1 MIHSTQAIGE
11 KFHKGILEKKLAK
24 FWKRK
29 SNGIQPLEL
38 DTGTKLS
45 VLSST
50 TLDDT
55 IWRERGVYRG
65 PPDRIKDSRAVKD
78 LSALCLLL
86 DHLPSFPMCQTS
98 GKLEDKSSG

>member
-1 MIHSTQAIGE
+1 MIYSTQVIGE
-11 KFHKGILEKKLAK
+11 KFNKGILEKKLAK

-29 SNGIQPLEL
+29 SKGIQPLEL
-38 DTGTKLS
+38 GTGTKLR

-55 IWRERGVYRG
+55 IWREGGVYRR

-78 LSALCLLL
+78 LSSLCLLL
-86 DHLPSFPMCQTS
+86 DHLPAFPMGQNQ
-98 GKLEDKSSG
+98 